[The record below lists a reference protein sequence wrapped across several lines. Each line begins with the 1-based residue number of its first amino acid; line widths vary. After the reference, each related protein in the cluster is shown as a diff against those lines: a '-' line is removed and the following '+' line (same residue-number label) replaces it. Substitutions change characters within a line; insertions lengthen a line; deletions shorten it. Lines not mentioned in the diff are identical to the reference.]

1 MSFVLNATLDNMEY
15 RGTRS
20 GVGQTSGRPWMMLV
34 LEDGEAQQIEVSV
47 PADMQSDVS
56 SLGLRKGDVCI
67 VAVRAVA
74 RRATKDNQDN
84 SYIQLAAI
92 PEVYEDED

>member
-1 MSFVLNATLDNMEY
+1 MGFVLNATLDNMEY

-20 GVGQTSGRPWMMLV
+20 GVGQSTGRPWMTLI
-34 LEDGEAQQIEVSV
+34 LEDGEANQLEISV
-47 PADMQSDVS
+47 PGDMQSDVS

-84 SYIQLAAI
+84 SYIQLAAV
-92 PEVYEDED
+92 PEVYEDEE